1 MIRKII
7 VLVIV
12 ASIYFGVTGM
22 MNGNDNWDDLHE
34 PHTSEERGRPV
45 YYIEFYGPPSGKKTF
60 YTDSLTTTVFGLSFM
75 DLNTGENIMISGS
88 FIVYER

>member
-7 VLVIV
+7 VPLIL
-12 ASIYFGVTGM
+12 ASILLAFTGVM
-22 MNGNDNWDDLHE
+22 LGNDNWDDIRE